1 MDHFENIVRLLLE
14 KEGYWVISS
23 FKVNLTKEEKAAT
36 GKHTIPRP
44 EINLIAYRPKDGY
57 VLALE
62 VYSYLDSTG
71 VSVDKLAERHDL
83 TSGRFKLFT
92 SEKYRNIVFNRLSND
107 LIERGYLAS
116 KIPIKLGLVAAKV
129 KNGTDADVLDYMV
142 KEDLFYWSPKMIK
155 DKIIPLAKDG
165 YENEALYIVTKILM
179 R

>member
-92 SEKYRNIVFNRLSND
+92 SEKYRNIV
-107 LIERGYLAS
+107 
-116 KIPIKLGLVAAKV
+116 
-129 KNGTDADVLDYMV
+129 
-142 KEDLFYWSPKMIK
+142 YWSPKMIK